1 MMKNFIQTLE
11 KKLEQSNASF
21 EEFDDC
27 LWMFLCVKKKKELR
41 TLSNELGVKGKYLS
55 DTNIGN
61 IRLEI
66 VEQLGITFMI

>member
-1 MMKNFIQTLE
+1 MIKNFIQILE

-21 EEFDDC
+21 EEFYDC
-27 LWMFLCVKKKKELR
+27 LWLFLCVKNKKELR

-66 VEQLGITFMI
+66 LDKSGISFML